1 MSAQNWANLFFTV
14 CFIAFAARLYVLD
27 KDVSRVCTAVSVIAR
42 EAQRLGTTRPQPE
55 NGGLLAAFL
64 FVEFYDQL
72 SPKVRSQIPQRLYLW
87 AVEQTA
93 QARLQHA
100 DKAAQHEPA
109 DLTEL
114 AQQIPPS
121 LPG

>member
-14 CFIAFAARLYVLD
+14 CFIAFAARLYVRD
-27 KDVSRVCTAVSVIAR
+27 KDGSRLCTAISVLAR
-42 EAQRLGTTRPQPE
+42 ESERG
-55 NGGLLAAFL
+55 NLLSSFL
-64 FVEFYDQL
+64 LVALYDQL
-72 SPKVRSQIPQRLYLW
+72 SRKAQSEIPQRLYLW

-93 QARLQHA
+93 RARLQQA
-100 DKAAQHEPA
+100 DKGGQQEPP

-121 LPG
+121 MPG

>member
-1 MSAQNWANLFFTV
+1 MSVHSLMGLLLTLA
-14 CFIAFAARLYVLD
+14 CIALYARVYVLD
-27 KDVSRVCTAVSVIAR
+27 KDVSRLCTALSVLAR
-42 EAQRLGTTRPQPE
+42 ESERG
-55 NGGLLAAFL
+55 NLLSAFL
-64 FVEFYDQL
+64 LVALYDQL
-72 SPKVRSQIPQRLYLW
+72 SRKAQSEIPQRLYLW

-93 QARLQHA
+93 RARLQHA
-100 DKAAQHEPA
+100 EKAGQQEPP